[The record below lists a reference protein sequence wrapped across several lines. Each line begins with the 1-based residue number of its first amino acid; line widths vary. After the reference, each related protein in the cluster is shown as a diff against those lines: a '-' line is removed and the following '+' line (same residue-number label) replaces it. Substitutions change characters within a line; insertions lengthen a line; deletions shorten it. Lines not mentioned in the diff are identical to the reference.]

1 MAPGWVLAVRDE
13 AGGWRALRTGKP
25 ALAWPEPGQV
35 WEAFGLPSRLESL
48 PPGWQE
54 AEKCDYPLQGSM
66 LPLGKGGGPMPT
78 A

>member
-13 AGGWRALRTGKP
+13 AGGWRALRMGK
-25 ALAWPEPGQV
+25 PGQV
-35 WEAFGLPSRLESL
+35 WGAFGLPSRLESL

-66 LPLGKGGGPMPT
+66 LSLGNGGGPMPT